1 MNIYIGWP
9 VEYSDM
15 QWPCP
20 NGFHIPLSS
29 EWIAIYNAWISL
41 WAWGSSDGNNFSTYL
56 KIPMAWM
63 RGYYTDTSSV
73 GSYGHYWASDYY
85 SSDSALKLTFLSYN
99 LSPND
104 TWYYSYGLPI
114 RWIKNSPVT
123 PTSSWTVL
131 YQWSWSA
138 WIYYNPI
145 DWLISISSDGSAWY
159 TLMDKNL
166 WATTVYNYWDTLTD
180 ANCGNVFQ
188 RWNNY
193 AFPWTLSSGSIT
205 TSSSQVNTTWYWPWN
220 YYESSTWFNYRWA
233 WFYPSNYNLRW
244 WMSKWGWIKNVEVKN
259 IYLWEYVPD
268 FATQWP
274 CPHGFHVPLSSEWQW
289 LKTIMSWLWLS
300 SWDNWRIN
308 LHMPFAGY
316 RNYSNAVI
324 GSQGVNS
331 NYWSSSPYTSSYPNL
346 ARHLSL
352 NSSNV
357 YENNYD
363 YRTFGYSVRC
373 FKNSFELPTSSWTV
387 ITWTLWWAWIFWNQ
401 TEWLISITSN
411 WTTWYT
417 IQDKNLWA
425 TTVYSNWDTMTQAN
439 MWNMYQWWNNYWF
452 PSTWSITTSNTQVDA
467 STYWPWNYY
476 SGSTFITGTNWSFVQ
491 NDNLRWWVDWNV
503 PVS

>member
-1 MNIYIGWP
+1 MNVYIGWP

-20 NGFHIPLSS
+20 DGFHVPLSS

-63 RGYYTDTSSV
+63 RNYYTDTSAV
-73 GSYGHYWASDYY
+73 GSYGYYW
-85 SSDSALKLTFLSYN
+85 SSNYDSSTSALILTFISYY

-104 TWYYSYGLPI
+104 TWRYCYGLPI

-123 PTSSWTVL
+123 PTSSWTTL

-138 WIYYNPI
+138 GIYYNPT
-145 DWLISISSDGSAWY
+145 DWLISISSDGSTWY

-193 AFPWTLSSGSIT
+193 PFPWTLSSDSIT
-205 TSSSQVNTTWYWPWN
+205 TSGSQVNASDYWPWN
-220 YYESSTWFNYRWA
+220 YYESSTWIQNSWA

-244 WMSKWGWIKNVEVKN
+244 WMSKWGWTKNVEVKN

-274 CPHGFHVPLSSEWQW
+274 CPHGFHVPIQTEWQW
-289 LKTIMSWLWLS
+289 LKTIMDWLGLTTWDSWK
-300 SWDNWRIN
+300 IN
-308 LHMPFAGY
+308 LHIPFSWVRDY
-316 RNYSNAVI
+316 Y
-324 GSQGVNS
+324 NS
-331 NYWSSSPYTSSYPNL
+331 NTWWANSFVYYWSSTPSITDQKSAYAIQISSWINIVQYNRWYGFPI
-346 ARHLSL
+346 RPFYKEF
-352 NSSNV
+352 V
-357 YENNYD
+357 
-363 YRTFGYSVRC
+363 
-373 FKNSFELPTSSWTV
+373 KPTSSWVV
-387 ITWTLWWAWIFWNQ
+387 IQWTLWSAWIFWNQ
-401 TEWLISITSN
+401 TDWLISITSDG
-411 WTTWYT
+411 TTWYT
-417 IQDKNLWA
+417 ITDKNLWA
-425 TTVYSNWDTMTQAN
+425 TTVYNNWDTLTQAN

-452 PSTWSITTSNTQVDA
+452 TSTWTISKTSSTQVDA
-467 STYWPWNYY
+467 SNYWPWNYY
-476 SGSTFITGTNWSFVQ
+476 ESDTFIIRSGDWSSVR
-491 NDNLRWWVDWNV
+491 NANLRWWEDWNV